1 MGGPP
6 MPFPP
11 FMPPPRRSA
20 GRTFAWIALV
30 ILLGLSLL
38 FNLFLTVGS
47 LGGSSSTQ
55 SILASGNAGQR
66 IAVIPVMGEIDR
78 RQAEMFSRLLH
89 RAEEDS
95 AVKAVILQI
104 DSPGGTVTASDE
116 MYNRLLNFK
125 KNCKSAGRNVPVV
138 ISMSELGTSGAYYLS
153 CAGDYL
159 IAERT
164 ALTGN
169 IGVLFP
175 NYNYSKLLDK
185 IGVQDLT
192 VVSSGTPYKDAG
204 DPGNPPTTRATRYF
218 QHNVDSAFDQFKD
231 IVKTAR
237 GAKLPKGVTIDDVAD
252 GRAYP
257 AADALKE
264 GLIDQVGYL
273 EDAENYAATAANLK
287 NPEIVKYQEP
297 VSFLSLLGGDADS
310 KYDRPGITVKLDASV
325 LDRLQSSRMMY
336 LYRGETPASR

>member
-1 MGGPP
+1 
-6 MPFPP
+6 MPLPP
-11 FMPPPRRSA
+11 FMSPPRRSA
-20 GRTFAWIALV
+20 GRALVLIALL

-38 FNLFLTVGS
+38 FNVFLAVGS

-66 IAVIPVMGEIDR
+66 IAVVPVMGQIDR
-78 RQAEMFSRLLH
+78 HQAEMFSRLIH

-95 AVKAVILQI
+95 AVKALIIQI
-104 DSPGGTVTASDE
+104 DSPGGTVTASDQ
-116 MYNRLLNFK
+116 MYNRLLTFK
-125 KNCKSAGRNVPVV
+125 KNCKNAGRNVPVV

-204 DPGNPPTTRATRYF
+204 DPGHPPTTRATEYF
-218 QHNVDSAFDQFKD
+218 QANVDYAFDQFKD
-231 IVKTAR
+231 VVNTAR
-237 GAKLPKGVTIDDVAD
+237 KSKLPKGVTIDDVAD

-257 AADALKE
+257 AADALKK

-273 EDAENYAATAANLK
+273 EDAENYAATAAGLK

-297 VSFLSLLGGDADS
+297 ASFFSLLSGDADS
-310 KYDRPGITVKLDASV
+310 KYDRPGITIKFDASA

-336 LYRGETPASR
+336 LYRGESPPSR